1 MRNRGA
7 GTLAE
12 SDKLSTTALQLL
24 VRRSNVSM
32 HLHASWYSAMPRPN
46 QSTEQRKR
54 LLPIVCQ
61 TFRDLGYRRT
71 TTAELARRCEV
82 RENILYRLWPDK
94 KAMFLASIDDIF
106 QSRADKWG
114 HILEN
119 VLDPQERVEQLIAF
133 ETENQNEFGFYRV
146 IFTALAETDDD
157 EMRETLIR
165 MYRQFH
171 RLIVQQIATAC
182 EQRPSG
188 PSANDTAW
196 GLIGLATISNIIVEL
211 DLLGP
216 RQRKQMFA
224 AVAHSLVGDSS

>member
-1 MRNRGA
+1 M
-7 GTLAE
+7 
-12 SDKLSTTALQLL
+12 S
-24 VRRSNVSM
+24 
-32 HLHASWYSAMPRPN
+32 RPN

-119 VLDPQERVEQLIAF
+119 VLDPQKRVEQLIAF

-157 EMRETLIR
+157 EMREALIR

-171 RLIVQQIATAC
+171 KLIVQQIATAC
-182 EQRPSG
+182 EQRPLG
-188 PSANDTAW
+188 PNANDTAW

-224 AVAHSLVGDSS
+224 TVAQSLVGDSS